1 MEILGYLGALIIGI
15 TLGLLGGG
23 GSILTVPILV
33 YFFKV
38 DAVMATAYSLFIV
51 GCSSLIGSINYWRKG
66 LVRLKTAIYFGVPS
80 VVMVFVTRKWI
91 VPAFPDGQWVSIGSW
106 GLTKDIFILTLFALM
121 MILSSYFMIKG
132 KKKPLKENVTG
143 VRNPLFGVI
152 VEGVVVGFL
161 TGLVGAGGGFIIVPA
176 LILLFGLNMK
186 EAVGTSLFIIT
197 VKSLVGFIG
206 DATNDYTIDY
216 SLLLGI
222 SALAVLGILLGAT
235 VSNKVP
241 GPKLKKVFGWM
252 VLIMGLSMLGGE
264 LLAPLFY

>member
-1 MEILGYLGALIIGI
+1 MAILGYIGALIIGL

-23 GSILTVPILV
+23 GSILTVPVLV

-66 LVRLKTAIYFGVPS
+66 LIRLKTAIYFGFPS
-80 VVMVFVTRKWI
+80 VLMVFVTRKWI
-91 VPAFPDGQWVSIGSW
+91 VPALPEGQWFSFGGWS
-106 GLTKDIFILTLFALM
+106 LTKDIFILTLFALM
-121 MILSSYFMIKG
+121 MISSSYFMIKG

-143 VRNPLFGVI
+143 VKNRLFGVI
-152 VEGVVVGFL
+152 IEGVVVGFL

-176 LILLFGLNMK
+176 LILLFGLSMK
-186 EAVGTSLFIIT
+186 EAVGTSLLIIT

-206 DATNDYTIDY
+206 DVTNDYQMDY
-216 SLLLGI
+216 TLLLSV

-235 VSNKVP
+235 LSNKVP
-241 GPKLKKVFGWM
+241 GPKLKRIFGWM
-252 VLIMGLSMLGGE
+252 VLIMGVSMLGGE
-264 LLAPLFY
+264 LLAPLLD